1 MIAKKA
7 SFKFTDIN
15 PLIKE
20 KENGNRM
27 MRTASGRVVIETG
40 SDKARVVES
49 EIKKHPNALFFRAKA
64 IEANCPNSNGDY
76 FSTEELKASYKS
88 FEGVPFFTNHD
99 NQNVENARGKV
110 IFAEWIPEEEA
121 VYTICFIDRDAYP
134 HICRSIEEEYVTG
147 VSMGSLNGSAK
158 VLMHDLS
165 EKPIEDVSIG
175 DKVITP
181 YGNVCEVVNK
191 HCEVIDSPMY
201 KFEFRNYHKS
211 SLYSPN
217 HPILVIDGEDIIA
230 QKNKSIKEAQAN
242 KYQRRKNKTDRFV
255 GQDGWR
261 DYEFNPKFIEAQEVK
276 ENDFFL
282 IPSKFKLAEESQIE
296 FDEDLYYLMGAYLGD
311 GYVHHYASK
320 NANDRLAYYIGLHE
334 KDSLGKN
341 IIDKLNLLNPV
352 NKVTT
357 QIFENKGG
365 MSITV
370 HDSRLA
376 DLMVGNY
383 KKLAHQ
389 KRIVK
394 REFSASQ
401 IRNLIA
407 GYIDTDGC
415 VVKTYTKKQD
425 GSIRGNGIRGVQISS
440 CNDGLLEDIQSLLI
454 LLDVPTYI
462 KNSYRPVQ
470 ENSVVSVP
478 TIEYT
483 LFIPYGHLDNFK
495 NSLKVN
501 NVDIKEPE
509 IMAGKT
515 FIVSLNGNKYMAC
528 PVTAIDIVEFPEPT
542 YDLTVE
548 EDECYIA
555 DGLAVHNCSVEY
567 SCCNICG
574 NRAER
579 TEDYC
584 FVPGTPIVMS
594 DLSIKNIE
602 DVIVGDEVLDAFGL
616 PTKVVELFTHDVDEI
631 MQKITSKAINGELI
645 CTPNHPFLVE
655 RRNALKF
662 VPCGYLQEKET
673 LLTPIAQIT
682 VDDSLFDIFDKY
694 SIANSEVNRLKIS
707 KLIGYFI
714 AEGCVLR
721 HADRGDIGIELCFHK
736 DETDYIDEIVN
747 ICVDIIGKTPEI
759 IDRSYNDRH
768 KDRVS
773 NSKQIRI
780 YNSFIVDIINA
791 SCVGLAKQKTL
802 SKKVLSLSKPY
813 LQEVL
818 AGYIDGDGY
827 SDKYGRL
834 ILTTASRN
842 LAHQIMYICNMFG
855 IPPSIYSYLQ
865 NGGPNN
871 RDDVSC
877 EIFKVSVANLQTL
890 PLNNSSIKS
899 QKCKSIAKTNV
910 NISRLK
916 NAFSTDGFVRHCS
929 YSIEELPYRGTVYNF
944 ETESNSYVA
953 NNTAV
958 HNCTHIRNRKG
969 RKFTG
974 RARNVVTGEEK
985 DFRDE
990 TVFEYNHGLKF
1001 IELSAVV
1008 DPACPSC
1015 HIQGIIPNEDYMS
1028 KVAKMENE
1036 FRMVRTAAIEKKASQ
1051 EEVDQIEQ
1059 CLTTL
1064 EQIAVS
1070 LIQNRKQ
1077 VEMEFSSDL
1086 VQIMSD
1092 LQTWL
1097 EELIGAGYGNL
1108 ESGAGVPGTVGNV
1121 EENAGV
1127 PAAEPPMPQ
1136 GAPPQ
1141 GMPAPTPVASET
1153 EANVGSVSGSPLTP
1167 STSAPRLPITAP
1179 VKPRTSNVSDSR
1191 SIQRISDIIVEKNG
1205 NDSKC
1210 MVNKR
1215 IANGQKIIRNAFDIC
1230 EKLNK
1235 IGDVE
1240 MGARRTVAEKQQQK
1254 EQVIKILSNSWKE
1267 KQSFFEYIKQVPS
1280 IQNNEHRLSVNKRD
1294 DSFIIVAEDKSSDAT
1309 KVWTYED
1316 LTDDER
1322 NNIMESPQD
1331 AAIKLLENFANNL
1344 NKQKEGVKKMS
1355 DISKKAGA
1363 ATVQGT
1369 PDRVQEAQLDRSD
1382 IYHPRTNSDTH
1393 STIQKQLDS
1402 KRNGG
1407 DPEILTEKQL
1417 NDGIK
1422 HHPRTN
1428 TEIDRVQE
1436 NQLDSLR
1443 ENSDLHSTTQKQL
1456 DGFRSN
1462 NEPNTLTENQLNST
1476 AAPWARAAKRD
1487 ASQFKSASDH
1497 MKSVLSVLAS
1507 SAIKTGCTPHEACTV
1522 AASLVDSLENR
1533 YNLGVSLVEGTKAKE
1548 DINYAK
1554 RVAYWQNKNL
1564 KVASVGT
1571 KEIAEVIVD
1580 GLRSFASDET
1590 YNPDVLIDAVDVVSE
1605 GQDGIDSVSSEI
1617 EVQLASSRETA
1628 VVKSSRKD
1636 ELRAALQSKK
1646 NTVEAAKKSRD
1657 LERKKLTASIKDE
1670 KANILNPK
1678 SIGAAD
1684 TVIETSFEELGAK
1697 RTDAGFKKEI
1707 VAFTKGALASQ
1718 NLRLASITNVT
1729 ISGDTIQ
1736 IAVQTGT
1743 EENEVNI
1750 DTGSGTTE
1758 IPIGGETAMPEG
1770 DVPEGDMSGEGME
1783 STLGGGQQ
1791 QSWASSKKGNK
1802 MRRSAQAP
1810 MGGGVGGSPAGAAPE
1825 QGLPGG
1831 APMGGD
1837 PIQALTTDT
1846 AEEPVDAG
1854 MDEDAEIPT
1863 DGERQMPWT
1872 VCPECGSTDVD
1883 VTNEAGNI
1891 KGKCNNCTA
1900 EYEALIKKTVE
1911 FKIIKPT
1918 KSVGEEGVESPEA
1931 PEAPEVPAL
1940 PVAAQTNLGK
1950 DAIVRI
1956 ANNKKTHGHV
1966 CPACGASHRKASVEE
1981 NGHAE
1986 FVCDNCGTPVEK
1998 DFMVS
2003 ASNPEVGVLR
2013 VKWDIFPDVGNCEGC
2028 KESVAKFASD
2038 VKIAKMLKT
2047 AAAKADEFPM
2057 SACMERLARTYGGNT
2072 VATFGECKGKVMAE
2086 CVCGQLKKLGFR
2098 KIRQMNR
2105 IAAISLEKDPWDECI
2120 EDQTKKEGHNLK
2132 EAEALC
2138 NCIKKRF
2145 ASELN
2150 DNVYVQAFKED
2161 IEKGLEKDLTVTD
2174 LISLDDAL
2182 KAEKLAKAKMKQMKK
2197 AAAEEADI
2205 GSATLVP
2212 PAKFADV
2219 EVEIEEEVVE
2229 AKAKEDFIVVEA
2241 EAKED
2246 CVEVEV
2252 DEDDDKKDCDKD
2264 DKDCDKDEDKCL
2276 EKEASIDE
2284 AKEKQI
2290 ALAMNGRRVRHT
2302 NEEVFKMASSPK
2314 KVDSIEGNVEAGVPR
2329 SKATIRNEG
2338 ADNIDVPMAKPSVP
2352 RGNAEMGHE
2361 GADNINPATKTL
2373 DIPVGNS
2380 YMGHEQEMQSGMP
2393 AINNQIKGTVI
2404 ANIADDIAGKIAKA
2418 SGGSKETILA
2428 VLRKEAKQLKEVDS
2442 IDGNVE
2448 VPRSKATIGN
2458 EGADNID
2465 VPMAKPSVPRGN
2477 AEMGNEGADNINPAT
2492 KTLDIPMDNAYMG
2505 AEKEMQKDMPGI
2517 NSDMLKTVQQKRQN
2531 QLDKISQAR
2540 KNEAVQAAAW
2550 LVANNRIDS
2559 DKTTFDNVVT
2569 ALMSFEADNISVVAS
2584 SMFPEKTVRKASAK
2598 TEASEGY
2605 SIPAIVQQST
2615 QSGGDDLQTRLAS
2628 SFTIGNSKFDKAL
2641 TMYGDK

>member
-1 MIAKKA
+1 
-7 SFKFTDIN
+7 
-15 PLIKE
+15 
-20 KENGNRM
+20 
-27 MRTASGRVVIETG
+27 
-40 SDKARVVES
+40 
-49 EIKKHPNALFFRAKA
+49 
-64 IEANCPNSNGDY
+64 
-76 FSTEELKASYKS
+76 
-88 FEGVPFFTNHD
+88 
-99 NQNVENARGKV
+99 
-110 IFAEWIPEEEA
+110 
-121 VYTICFIDRDAYP
+121 
-134 HICRSIEEEYVTG
+134 
-147 VSMGSLNGSAK
+147 
-158 VLMHDLS
+158 
-165 EKPIEDVSIG
+165 
-175 DKVITP
+175 
-181 YGNVCEVVNK
+181 
-191 HCEVIDSPMY
+191 
-201 KFEFRNYHKS
+201 
-211 SLYSPN
+211 
-217 HPILVIDGEDIIA
+217 
-230 QKNKSIKEAQAN
+230 
-242 KYQRRKNKTDRFV
+242 
-255 GQDGWR
+255 
-261 DYEFNPKFIEAQEVK
+261 
-276 ENDFFL
+276 
-282 IPSKFKLAEESQIE
+282 
-296 FDEDLYYLMGAYLGD
+296 
-311 GYVHHYASK
+311 
-320 NANDRLAYYIGLHE
+320 
-334 KDSLGKN
+334 
-341 IIDKLNLLNPV
+341 
-352 NKVTT
+352 
-357 QIFENKGG
+357 
-365 MSITV
+365 
-370 HDSRLA
+370 
-376 DLMVGNY
+376 
-383 KKLAHQ
+383 
-389 KRIVK
+389 
-394 REFSASQ
+394 
-401 IRNLIA
+401 
-407 GYIDTDGC
+407 
-415 VVKTYTKKQD
+415 
-425 GSIRGNGIRGVQISS
+425 
-440 CNDGLLEDIQSLLI
+440 
-454 LLDVPTYI
+454 
-462 KNSYRPVQ
+462 
-470 ENSVVSVP
+470 
-478 TIEYT
+478 
-483 LFIPYGHLDNFK
+483 
-495 NSLKVN
+495 
-501 NVDIKEPE
+501 
-509 IMAGKT
+509 
-515 FIVSLNGNKYMAC
+515 
-528 PVTAIDIVEFPEPT
+528 
-542 YDLTVE
+542 
-548 EDECYIA
+548 
-555 DGLAVHNCSVEY
+555 
-567 SCCNICG
+567 
-574 NRAER
+574 
-579 TEDYC
+579 
-584 FVPGTPIVMS
+584 
-594 DLSIKNIE
+594 
-602 DVIVGDEVLDAFGL
+602 
-616 PTKVVELFTHDVDEI
+616 
-631 MQKITSKAINGELI
+631 
-645 CTPNHPFLVE
+645 
-655 RRNALKF
+655 
-662 VPCGYLQEKET
+662 
-673 LLTPIAQIT
+673 
-682 VDDSLFDIFDKY
+682 
-694 SIANSEVNRLKIS
+694 
-707 KLIGYFI
+707 
-714 AEGCVLR
+714 
-721 HADRGDIGIELCFHK
+721 
-736 DETDYIDEIVN
+736 
-747 ICVDIIGKTPEI
+747 
-759 IDRSYNDRH
+759 
-768 KDRVS
+768 
-773 NSKQIRI
+773 
-780 YNSFIVDIINA
+780 
-791 SCVGLAKQKTL
+791 
-802 SKKVLSLSKPY
+802 
-813 LQEVL
+813 
-818 AGYIDGDGY
+818 
-827 SDKYGRL
+827 
-834 ILTTASRN
+834 
-842 LAHQIMYICNMFG
+842 
-855 IPPSIYSYLQ
+855 
-865 NGGPNN
+865 
-871 RDDVSC
+871 
-877 EIFKVSVANLQTL
+877 
-890 PLNNSSIKS
+890 
-899 QKCKSIAKTNV
+899 
-910 NISRLK
+910 
-916 NAFSTDGFVRHCS
+916 
-929 YSIEELPYRGTVYNF
+929 
-944 ETESNSYVA
+944 
-953 NNTAV
+953 
-958 HNCTHIRNRKG
+958 
-969 RKFTG
+969 
-974 RARNVVTGEEK
+974 
-985 DFRDE
+985 
-990 TVFEYNHGLKF
+990 
-1001 IELSAVV
+1001 
-1008 DPACPSC
+1008 
-1015 HIQGIIPNEDYMS
+1015 
-1028 KVAKMENE
+1028 
-1036 FRMVRTAAIEKKASQ
+1036 
-1051 EEVDQIEQ
+1051 
-1059 CLTTL
+1059 
-1064 EQIAVS
+1064 
-1070 LIQNRKQ
+1070 
-1077 VEMEFSSDL
+1077 
-1086 VQIMSD
+1086 MSD

-1097 EELIGAGYGNL
+1097 EELIGAGYGNI
-1108 ESGAGVPGTVGNV
+1108 EGNSQVPGTVGNM
-1121 EENAGV
+1121 EEGGEV

-1136 GAPPQ
+1136 GAPQGMPQ

-1153 EANVGSVSGSPLTP
+1153 GTNVGSVSGSPIKP

-1191 SIQRISDIIVEKNG
+1191 SIQRISDVIVEKNVE
-1205 NDSKC
+1205 DSKY

-1235 IGDVE
+1235 IGDIE
-1240 MGARRTVAEKQQQK
+1240 MGSRRTVAEKQQQK
-1254 EQVIKILSNSWKE
+1254 EQAIKILSNSWKE

-1322 NNIMESPQD
+1322 NGIMESPQD

-1344 NKQKEGVKKMS
+1344 HKQKEGVKKMS

-1382 IYHPRTNSDTH
+1382 IYHPRTNTDTH

-1402 KRNGG
+1402 KRIGG
-1407 DPEILTEKQL
+1407 DPEVLTENQL
-1417 NDGIK
+1417 NNGIK

-1428 TEIDRVQE
+1428 TEVDRVQE

-1443 ENSDLHSTTQKQL
+1443 ENVDLHSTTQKQL
-1456 DGFRSN
+1456 DEFRVN

-1476 AAPWARAAKRD
+1476 SAPWARAAKRD

-1507 SAIKTGCTPHEACTV
+1507 SAIKTGCTPDEACTV

-1533 YNLGVSLVEGTKAKE
+1533 YNLGVSLVEGAKAKE

-1554 RVAYWQNKNL
+1554 RVAFWQNKNL
-1564 KVASVGT
+1564 KVASAGT

-1617 EVQLASSRETA
+1617 EVQLASSRETIVA
-1628 VVKSSRKD
+1628 KASRKD

-1657 LERKKLTASIKDE
+1657 VERKKLMASIKDE
-1670 KANILNPK
+1670 REEILNPK
-1678 SIGAAD
+1678 SLGSAD
-1684 TVIETSFEELGAK
+1684 TVIETSFDELGAK
-1697 RTDAGFKKEI
+1697 QTDAGFKKEI

-1758 IPIGGETAMPEG
+1758 IPIGGEPTMPEG
-1770 DVPEGDMSGEGME
+1770 DVPEGDMSGEGLE
-1783 STLGGGQQ
+1783 QTLGGGQ
-1791 QSWASSKKGNK
+1791 QSWASSKKGSK
-1802 MRRSAQAP
+1802 MKRSAQSP
-1810 MGGGVGGSPAGAAPE
+1810 MGGGVGGAPAGAAAPE

-1854 MDEDAEIPT
+1854 MDDATIPT

-1891 KGKCNNCTA
+1891 AGKCNNCTA

-1918 KSVGEEGVESPEA
+1918 KSVGEEGVETPET

-2013 VKWDIFPDVGNCEGC
+2013 VKWDIFPDVENCEGC

-2057 SACMERLARTYGGNT
+2057 SACMERLARTYGGDT

-2120 EDQTKKEGHNLK
+2120 EDQTKKEGHDLK

-2145 ASELN
+2145 ASELT

-2182 KAEKLAKAKMKQMKK
+2182 KAEKLAKVKSKQMRL

-2205 GSATLVP
+2205 GSELP
-2212 PAKFADV
+2212 PPEF
-2219 EVEIEEEVVE
+2219 IE
-2229 AKAKEDFIVVEA
+2229 VEA
-2241 EAKED
+2241 ELEDEVVVAEVKEEI
-2246 CVEVEV
+2246 VEAGKKPGVPDGTGPHGMGKEKGRGKGPC
-2252 DEDDDKKDCDKD
+2252 DDDDDDNDDKKKKEKD
-2264 DKDCDKDEDKCL
+2264 DDNDDKKKKHDKEDEECL

-2284 AKEKQI
+2284 AQEKQI

-2302 NEEVFKMASSPK
+2302 NEEVFKMASTPK
-2314 KVDSIEGNVEAGVPR
+2314 KVESIEGNVEAGVPR

-2338 ADNIDVPMAKPSVP
+2338 ADNIDVPMAKPSIP

-2418 SGGSKETILA
+2418 SGVSKETILA

-2442 IDGNVE
+2442 VDGNVE

-2465 VPMAKPSVPRGN
+2465 VPMAKPSIPRGN

-2492 KTLDIPMDNAYMG
+2492 KTLDIPVDSAYMG
-2505 AEKEMQKDMPGI
+2505 HEKEMQKDMPGI
-2517 NSDMLKTVQQKRQN
+2517 NSEMLKTVQQKRQN

-2559 DKTTFDNVVT
+2559 DKVTFDNVVT

-2598 TEASEGY
+2598 TETSEGY
-2605 SIPAIVQQST
+2605 SIPAIVQQSVPVV
-2615 QSGGDDLQTRLAS
+2615 GGDDLQTRLAS
-2628 SFTIGNSKFDKAL
+2628 SFTIGNSKFDKDL
-2641 TMYGDK
+2641 TIYGEK

>member
-20 KENGNRM
+20 KEDGNRM
-27 MRTASGRVVIETG
+27 MRTASGRVMIEPG
-40 SDKARVVES
+40 SDKARIVEA

-147 VSMGSLNGSAK
+147 VSMG
-158 VLMHDLS
+158 
-165 EKPIEDVSIG
+165 
-175 DKVITP
+175 
-181 YGNVCEVVNK
+181 
-191 HCEVIDSPMY
+191 
-201 KFEFRNYHKS
+201 
-211 SLYSPN
+211 
-217 HPILVIDGEDIIA
+217 
-230 QKNKSIKEAQAN
+230 
-242 KYQRRKNKTDRFV
+242 
-255 GQDGWR
+255 
-261 DYEFNPKFIEAQEVK
+261 
-276 ENDFFL
+276 
-282 IPSKFKLAEESQIE
+282 
-296 FDEDLYYLMGAYLGD
+296 
-311 GYVHHYASK
+311 
-320 NANDRLAYYIGLHE
+320 
-334 KDSLGKN
+334 
-341 IIDKLNLLNPV
+341 
-352 NKVTT
+352 
-357 QIFENKGG
+357 
-365 MSITV
+365 
-370 HDSRLA
+370 
-376 DLMVGNY
+376 
-383 KKLAHQ
+383 
-389 KRIVK
+389 
-394 REFSASQ
+394 
-401 IRNLIA
+401 
-407 GYIDTDGC
+407 
-415 VVKTYTKKQD
+415 
-425 GSIRGNGIRGVQISS
+425 
-440 CNDGLLEDIQSLLI
+440 
-454 LLDVPTYI
+454 
-462 KNSYRPVQ
+462 
-470 ENSVVSVP
+470 
-478 TIEYT
+478 
-483 LFIPYGHLDNFK
+483 
-495 NSLKVN
+495 
-501 NVDIKEPE
+501 
-509 IMAGKT
+509 
-515 FIVSLNGNKYMAC
+515 
-528 PVTAIDIVEFPEPT
+528 
-542 YDLTVE
+542 
-548 EDECYIA
+548 
-555 DGLAVHNCSVEY
+555 CSVEY

-584 FVPGTPIVMS
+584 
-594 DLSIKNIE
+594 
-602 DVIVGDEVLDAFGL
+602 A
-616 PTKVVELFTHDVDEI
+616 
-631 MQKITSKAINGELI
+631 
-645 CTPNHPFLVE
+645 
-655 RRNALKF
+655 
-662 VPCGYLQEKET
+662 
-673 LLTPIAQIT
+673 
-682 VDDSLFDIFDKY
+682 
-694 SIANSEVNRLKIS
+694 
-707 KLIGYFI
+707 
-714 AEGCVLR
+714 
-721 HADRGDIGIELCFHK
+721 
-736 DETDYIDEIVN
+736 
-747 ICVDIIGKTPEI
+747 
-759 IDRSYNDRH
+759 
-768 KDRVS
+768 
-773 NSKQIRI
+773 
-780 YNSFIVDIINA
+780 
-791 SCVGLAKQKTL
+791 
-802 SKKVLSLSKPY
+802 
-813 LQEVL
+813 
-818 AGYIDGDGY
+818 
-827 SDKYGRL
+827 
-834 ILTTASRN
+834 
-842 LAHQIMYICNMFG
+842 
-855 IPPSIYSYLQ
+855 
-865 NGGPNN
+865 
-871 RDDVSC
+871 
-877 EIFKVSVANLQTL
+877 
-890 PLNNSSIKS
+890 
-899 QKCKSIAKTNV
+899 
-910 NISRLK
+910 
-916 NAFSTDGFVRHCS
+916 
-929 YSIEELPYRGTVYNF
+929 
-944 ETESNSYVA
+944 
-953 NNTAV
+953 
-958 HNCTHIRNRKG
+958 HIRNRKG

-990 TVFEYNHGLKF
+990 TVFEFNHGLKF

-1015 HIQGIIPNEDYMS
+1015 HIQGIIPNENYMA
-1028 KVAKMENE
+1028 KVARMENE

-1097 EELIGAGYGNL
+1097 EELIGAGYGNI
-1108 ESGAGVPGTVGNV
+1108 EGNSQVPGTVGNM
-1121 EENAGV
+1121 EEGGEV

-1153 EANVGSVSGSPLTP
+1153 ASNVGSVSGSPIKP
-1167 STSAPRLPITAP
+1167 STTAPRLPITAP
-1179 VKPRTSNVSDSR
+1179 VKPRTSNISDSR
-1191 SIQRISDIIVEKNG
+1191 SIQRISDVIVEKDVD
-1205 NDSKC
+1205 DSKY

-1235 IGDVE
+1235 IGDIE
-1240 MGARRTVAEKQQQK
+1240 MGSRRTVAEKQQQK
-1254 EQVIKILSNSWKE
+1254 EQAIKILSNSWKE

-1322 NNIMESPQD
+1322 NEIMESPQD

-1344 NKQKEGVKKMS
+1344 HKQKEGVKKMS

-1363 ATVQGT
+1363 TTVQGT
-1369 PDRVQEAQLDRSD
+1369 PDRVQEGQLDRSD
-1382 IYHPRTNSDTH
+1382 IYHPRTNTDTH
-1393 STIQKQLDS
+1393 STIQKQLES
-1402 KRNGG
+1402 KRSGE
-1407 DPEILTEKQL
+1407 PEVLTENQL

-1428 TEIDRVQE
+1428 EEVDRVQE
-1436 NQLDSLR
+1436 VQLSSLR
-1443 ENSDLHSTTQKQL
+1443 ENEDIHSITQKQL
-1456 DGFRSN
+1456 DGNRVN

-1476 AAPWARAAKRD
+1476 PAPWARAAKRD

-1507 SAIKTGCTPHEACTV
+1507 SAIKTGCTPDEACTV

-1554 RVAYWQNKNL
+1554 RVAFWQNKNL
-1564 KVASVGT
+1564 KVASAGT

-1590 YNPDVLIDAVDVVSE
+1590 YNPDVLIDAIDVVSE

-1617 EVQLASSRETA
+1617 EVQLASSREATVA
-1628 VVKSSRKD
+1628 KSSRKD

-1657 LERKKLTASIKDE
+1657 AERKKLMASINDE
-1670 KANILNPK
+1670 KEEILNPK
-1678 SIGAAD
+1678 ALGSAD

-1697 RTDAGFKKEI
+1697 QSDAGFKKEI

-1758 IPIGGETAMPEG
+1758 IPIGGDAMMPEG
-1770 DVPEGDMSGEGME
+1770 DVPEGDMSGEGLE
-1783 STLGGGQQ
+1783 QTLGGGQ
-1791 QSWASSKKGNK
+1791 QSWASSKKGGK
-1802 MRRSAQAP
+1802 MKRSAQSP
-1810 MGGGVGGSPAGAAPE
+1810 MGGGIGGAPAGAAAPE

-1837 PIQALTTDT
+1837 PIQALTTD
-1846 AEEPVDAG
+1846 EGMDAG
-1854 MDEDAEIPT
+1854 MEEESSIPT

-2013 VKWDIFPDVGNCEGC
+2013 VKWDIFPDVENCEGC
-2028 KESVAKFASD
+2028 KESAAKFASD
-2038 VKIAKMLKT
+2038 IKIAKMLKT

-2057 SACMERLARTYGGNT
+2057 SACMERLARKYGGDT

-2105 IAAISLEKDPWDECI
+2105 IASIALEKDPWDECI
-2120 EDQTKKEGHNLK
+2120 EDQTKNEGHDLK

-2145 ASELN
+2145 ASEIT

-2182 KAEKLAKAKMKQMKK
+2182 KTEKLAKVKSKQMRL
-2197 AAAEEADI
+2197 AALEESDI
-2205 GSATLVP
+2205 GSALP
-2212 PAKFADV
+2212 PADFI
-2219 EVEIEEEVVE
+2219 EVEAELEDEVVVAEVKEEIVE
-2229 AKAKEDFIVVEA
+2229 AKSEKED
-2241 EAKED
+2241 KKLDSD
-2246 CVEVEV
+2246 C
-2252 DEDDDKKDCDKD
+2252 DKDDDDDDDGGKKKKEDCDKD
-2264 DKDCDKDEDKCL
+2264 DKEDEECL
-2276 EKEASIDE
+2276 DKEASIDE
-2284 AKEKQI
+2284 AQEKQI

-2302 NEEVFKMASSPK
+2302 NEEVFKMASTPK

-2338 ADNIDVPMAKPSVP
+2338 ADNIDVPMARPSVP

-2361 GADNINPATKTL
+2361 GADNINPRAGL
-2373 DIPVGNS
+2373 PEVAVDSS
-2380 YMGHEQEMQSGMP
+2380 YMGHEQEVQKDMP

-2404 ANIADDIAGKIAKA
+2404 ANIADDIASKIALA
-2418 SGGSKETILA
+2418 SGVSKETILA
-2428 VLRKEAKQLKEVDS
+2428 VLRKEATQLKEIDS
-2442 IDGNVE
+2442 VEGNVE
-2448 VPRSKATIGN
+2448 AGVPRSKATLGN

-2465 VPMAKPSVPRGN
+2465 VPMAKPSIPRGN

-2492 KTLDIPMDNAYMG
+2492 KALDLPIDSAYMG
-2505 AEKEMQKDMPGI
+2505 HEKEVQKDMPAI
-2517 NSDMLKTVQQKRQN
+2517 NSEILKQVQQKRQN

-2559 DKTTFDNVVT
+2559 DKVTFDNVVT

-2584 SMFPEKTVRKASAK
+2584 SMFPEKTVRKASVK
-2598 TEASEGY
+2598 TETSEGY
-2605 SIPAIVQQST
+2605 SIPAIVQQSVA
-2615 QSGGDDLQTRLAS
+2615 SNGGDDLQTRLAS
-2628 SFTIGNSKFDKAL
+2628 SFTIGNSKFDKDL
-2641 TMYGDK
+2641 TIYGEK